1 MEDAEHKELSA
12 ALLLDLSAAFDIV
25 DHDILIKKLETYNFS
40 EESVE
45 WFRSYL
51 DSRVQTVQVESKFS
65 DPEPLGDYG
74 VPQGSIL
81 GPLIFIIFNN
91 DFAASGEEGVSILY
105 ADDDTDLAHDGN
117 PVELKNKIEREASKS
132 TDWVADNRMVCAG
145 NKTKLLVVATDQLRR
160 SRFKNQKMQIRVCD
174 ATIEDTK
181 SEKLLGLILN
191 NNLSWKE
198 YLYGESWRTDDNARG
213 LIPQLSQRTGIL
225 SKIVKTMPY
234 NRFKQVCSGLFYSKL
249 MYCLQVFGNVW
260 DIPNYDEKSK
270 RSTAFTKEDNRKLQ
284 VLQNKILRLKTGL
297 PFDTPT
303 RDLLQASGDLSVQQL
318 TAYTSLLTAQKSII
332 HQEPVYLAEKFKI
345 NQGQNF
351 ISPIN
356 YKLSGSRGG
365 FFYRTAGLYN
375 NLPANMR
382 TPMAP
387 DAFKRKVKPWIT
399 RNIPIK
405 PG

>member
-1 MEDAEHKELSA
+1 M
-12 ALLLDLSAAFDIV
+12 I
-25 DHDILIKKLETYNFS
+25 
-40 EESVE
+40 
-45 WFRSYL
+45 
-51 DSRVQTVQVESKFS
+51 
-65 DPEPLGDYG
+65 
-74 VPQGSIL
+74 
-81 GPLIFIIFNN
+81 
-91 DFAASGEEGVSILY
+91 
-105 ADDDTDLAHDGN
+105 
-117 PVELKNKIEREASKS
+117 
-132 TDWVADNRMVCAG
+132 
-145 NKTKLLVVATDQLRR
+145 
-160 SRFKNQKMQIRVCD
+160 
-174 ATIEDTK
+174 
-181 SEKLLGLILN
+181 
-191 NNLSWKE
+191 
-198 YLYGESWRTDDNARG
+198 
-213 LIPQLSQRTGIL
+213 
-225 SKIVKTMPY
+225 
-234 NRFKQVCSGLFYSKL
+234 
-249 MYCLQVFGNVW
+249 
-260 DIPNYDEKSK
+260 YDEKSR
-270 RSTAFTKEDNRKLQ
+270 RSTAFTKENNRKLQ

-318 TAYTSLLTAQKSII
+318 TAYTSLLTPQKSII

-387 DAFKRKVKPWIT
+387 DAFKRIVKPWIT